1 MSFDET
7 SEKWKNKDWV
17 VDSEE
22 NEYEP
27 DLDITD
33 ENGNVLVSFAS

>member
-1 MSFDET
+1 LAYNST
-7 SEKWKNKDWV
+7 SEKWENKDWV

-33 ENGNVLVSFAS
+33 EN